1 MALRVVEEI
10 RAYGHPNI
18 RATHR
23 STLEITKEENLTP
36 RGDCIIAIKADKGLY
51 ELSNEFKKIARK
63 DGSKIKLIIE
73 VEGLKEEI
81 TGYGSSKLTLNHPT
95 DIVCRKSSYTCSRT
109 LMIKAN
115 KAAIDLNR
123 EIIKKLKNPDTPVKI
138 ILIAELSE

>member
-36 RGDCIIAIKADKGLY
+36 RGDCIIAIKANKGLY

-81 TGYGSSKLTLNHPT
+81 TGYGSPKLTLNHPT

>member
-1 MALRVVEEI
+1 MACRVVEEI

-23 STLEITKEENLTP
+23 STLEITKEEDLTP
-36 RGDCIIAIKADKGLY
+36 RGDCIIAVKADKGLY
-51 ELSNEFKKIARK
+51 ELSNEFKKIVRK

-81 TGYGSSKLTLNHPT
+81 TGYGSSKLALNHPT
-95 DIVCRKSSYTCSRT
+95 DIVCRKSSYTCGRT

-115 KAAIDLNR
+115 KAAMDLNR
-123 EIIKKLKNPDTPVKI
+123 EIIKKLKNPDTLVKI
-138 ILIAELSE
+138 TLIAELSE

>member
-36 RGDCIIAIKADKGLY
+36 RGDCIIAIKANKGLY

>member
-36 RGDCIIAIKADKGLY
+36 RGDCIIAIKANKGLY

-81 TGYGSSKLTLNHPT
+81 TGYGSSKFTLNHPT

>member
-36 RGDCIIAIKADKGLY
+36 RGDCIIAIKANKGLY
-51 ELSNEFKKIARK
+51 ELSNEFKKIVRK

-123 EIIKKLKNPDTPVKI
+123 EIIKKLKNPDTLVKI

>member
-51 ELSNEFKKIARK
+51 ELSNEFKKIVRK

>member
-51 ELSNEFKKIARK
+51 ELSNEFKKITRK

>member
-36 RGDCIIAIKADKGLY
+36 RGDCIIAIKANKGLY
-51 ELSNEFKKIARK
+51 ELSNEFKKIVRK

-138 ILIAELSE
+138 TLIAELSE

>member
-36 RGDCIIAIKADKGLY
+36 RGDCIIAIKANKGLY
-51 ELSNEFKKIARK
+51 ELSNEFKKIVRK